1 MNRRHP
7 PVIHGHREKSMND
20 SYRSGRLS
28 GLRIAA
34 LVAGISILAACAST
48 PPAPTASLAAARL
61 AIGDAEKAGA
71 GRYAAPELSEA
82 REKLTAAD
90 SAVERK
96 AMPAAQRLAEQS
108 RVQADLASAKS
119 GEAKAAEVNAEM
131 KQGNDALLEEMARK
145 SPGAQQ

>member
-1 MNRRHP
+1 
-7 PVIHGHREKSMND
+7 MND
-20 SYRSGRLS
+20 SYRPSYLS
-28 GLRIAA
+28 GLRVAA
-34 LVAGISILAACAST
+34 LIAGTSIFAACAST

-90 SAVERK
+90 SAVEK
-96 AMPAAQRLAEQS
+96 KTMPAAQRLAEQS
-108 RVQADLASAKS
+108 RVEADLASAKA
-119 GEAKAAEVNAEM
+119 GEARAAEVNAEM
-131 KQGNDALLEEMARK
+131 KQSNDVLLEEMARK

>member
-1 MNRRHP
+1 M
-7 PVIHGHREKSMND
+7 
-20 SYRSGRLS
+20 
-28 GLRIAA
+28 
-34 LVAGISILAACAST
+34 
-48 PPAPTASLAAARL
+48 AAARL

-90 SAVERK
+90 SAVESK
-96 AMPAAQRLAEQS
+96 SMPAAQRLAEQS
-108 RVQADLASAKS
+108 RVEADLASAKA

-131 KQGNDALLEEMARK
+131 KESNDALLEEMARK